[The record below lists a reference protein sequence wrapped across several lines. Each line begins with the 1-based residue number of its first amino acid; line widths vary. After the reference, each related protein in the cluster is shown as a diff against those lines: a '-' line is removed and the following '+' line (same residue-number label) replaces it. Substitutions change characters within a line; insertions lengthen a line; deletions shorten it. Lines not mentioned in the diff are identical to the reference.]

1 MVLPFTKTGQVHPA
15 AWMISA
21 RAPHRRALRRGPR
34 ERAAGEDGKGE
45 AMGAKV
51 GVIGLGAMGS
61 PVVGHLLAAAVE
73 VVVLDVDREV
83 VAAAVANGARPAADP
98 AGLAAGS
105 DVVKVF
111 VPTDED
117 VQEVCLGPGGVLGGV
132 RAGSV
137 VLLCSSVRPETC
149 ERVAAAAPPGVHVLD
164 TALTGG
170 VRGAEA
176 GEVNLLV
183 GGDAEVLERIRPVLE
198 PWTSAIHHLGPLGA
212 GQVGKTANNL
222 IHWAQIC
229 AITEALELARRGGV
243 SVPVLRRALM
253 DGPTDSRTLR
263 ELERMRLTWH
273 AKDLANTAAM
283 AERVG
288 LGIPVAE
295 TARDVMRGITVADV
309 ARLLAGDPLH
319 PSP

>member
-1 MVLPFTKTGQVHPA
+1 MAVT
-15 AWMISA
+15 
-21 RAPHRRALRRGPR
+21 
-34 ERAAGEDGKGE
+34 
-45 AMGAKV
+45 V
-51 GVIGLGAMGS
+51 GVIGLGAMGA
-61 PVVGHLLAAAVE
+61 PVAGHLLAADVE
-73 VVVLDVDREV
+73 VVVLDVDPAAVDAAVAAGASAAAVPAELAGRSEV
-83 VAAAVANGARPAADP
+83 VA
-98 AGLAAGS
+98 
-105 DVVKVF
+105 VF

-117 VQEVCLGPGGVLGGV
+117 VCEVCLDPDGVLAGARV
-132 RAGSV
+132 GSV

-149 ERVAAAAPPGVHVLD
+149 ERVAAAAPAGVHVLD
-164 TALTGG
+164 AALTGG

-183 GGDAEVLERIRPVLE
+183 GGDGAVLDRIRSVLG

-229 AITEALELARRGGV
+229 AITEALELARRAGV

-273 AKDLANTAAM
+273 AKDLANTAEM
-283 AERVG
+283 ARRVD
-288 LGIPVAE
+288 LDIPVAE
-295 TARDVMRGITVADV
+295 TARSVMRGITVGDV
-309 ARLLAGDPLH
+309 ARLLAGDPFHLM
-319 PSP
+319 SGR